1 MLCSM
6 AEGLYP
12 SRTARKD
19 KASGQVLWNGS
30 GSSQRKRTAETP
42 LRNGRLI
49 ARLGS
54 AVHDSA
60 AKFVSPK
67 YAVIREHDQ
76 GAERVLLA
84 YEERVAEHGE
94 RPRHQCRRSQGIYEF
109 RSRRENLCH
118 HRTGSPNLSTGC
130 RKAFRRARPE
140 NSVRGRTGLGSS
152 G

>member
-1 MLCSM
+1 M
-6 AEGLYP
+6 AEGFYR
-12 SRTARKD
+12 SRETRQD
-19 KASGQVLWNGS
+19 KASGQVLRNGS
-30 GSSQRKRTAETP
+30 ARWQRKPTPETP

-60 AKFVSPK
+60 AKFVPPK

-84 YEERVAEHGE
+84 YEERVAEHGG
-94 RPRHQCRRSQGIYEF
+94 RARHQCRRSQGIYEF

-130 RKAFRRARPE
+130 RTAVIRAGPE
-140 NSVRGRTGLGSS
+140 DSLC
-152 G
+152 